1 MEYTRRYEV
10 LRSIFN
16 PDKKEISIPD
26 SEIRIISTEFT
37 SDYSSEEF
45 LNRSDFSIMEN
56 LSFTYPVFIPADINS
71 RKVILLLH
79 GLNERSWIK
88 YLAWAY
94 SLADLTG
101 SYVVL
106 FPISFHI
113 NRSPD
118 SWKDPRAMTVLLRER
133 GTNPGDIRLSTF
145 ANIALSKRLTEDPKR
160 FVNSGY
166 QTVCDLENLMISIR
180 DGKHPVIPGGCKVD
194 LFAYSIGAFLAEI
207 IMIANP
213 QMLFS
218 DSRLFMFCGGSVFSN
233 MNGVSKLIM
242 DSEAFDRVYSYYMK
256 DFEKDIKIR
265 NSFMDKIRS
274 VKIGMAFRSM
284 IDLSRFKKFREQA
297 LSELDNRIRSIG
309 MAKDIVIPAH
319 GILKTLRPSGSSRPN
334 PVEVWDFDYPY
345 SHENPFP
352 VYNDPR
358 SRLVDKYF
366 DKLIANASRF
376 FS

>member
-56 LSFTYPVFIPADINS
+56 ISFTYPVFIPADINT

-309 MAKDIVIPAH
+309 MAKDTVIPAH
-319 GILKTLRPSGSSRPN
+319 GIIKTLRPSGSSRSN
-334 PVEVWDFDYPY
+334 QVEVWDFDYPY

>member
-16 PDKKEISIPD
+16 PEINEIIIPG
-26 SEIRIISTEFT
+26 SEIRIINTVFT

-45 LNRSDFSIMEN
+45 LNRSDFSIREN
-56 LSFTYPVFIPADINS
+56 LSFTYPVFVPSDINS
-71 RKVILLLH
+71 GKTILLLH
-79 GLNERSWIK
+79 GLNERSWTK

-94 SLADLTG
+94 SLAELTG
-101 SYVVL
+101 SFVVL

-118 SWKDPRAMTVLLRER
+118 SWKDPRAMTRLLKER
-133 GTNPGDIRLSTF
+133 GTNTGDIRLSSF

-180 DGKHPVIPGGCKVD
+180 DGKHPVVPGGSHVD

-213 QMLFS
+213 QLLFS

-242 DSEAFDRVYSYYMK
+242 DSEAFNRVYSYYMK

-274 VKIGMAFRSM
+274 IKIGMAFRSM

-297 LSELDNRIRSIG
+297 LSGLDNRIRSIG
-309 MAKDIVIPAH
+309 MAKDTVIPVH
-319 GILKTLRPSGSSRPN
+319 GILRTLKPSGVFRSN
-334 PVEVWDFDYPY
+334 QVEVWDFDYPY

-358 SRLVDKYF
+358 SNLVDSSF
-366 DKLIANASRF
+366 NKLITAACSYLI
-376 FS
+376 